1 MVQGT
6 ILTFGYLQR
15 ERESCEASVEGLDGS
30 IRWLKLQSLE
40 TPRLFLTLLW
50 LRESSLLDKHMA
62 GYKMGPA
69 GPVNYRPQSGD
80 EDAETAGSGERE
92 MSDRR
97 HFHDGEFQG

>member
-1 MVQGT
+1 M
-6 ILTFGYLQR
+6 
-15 ERESCEASVEGLDGS
+15 
-30 IRWLKLQSLE
+30 QSLE

-69 GPVNYRPQSGD
+69 GPVGD